1 MLYTGGM
8 IKKRQTDSIQD
19 QEGRIA
25 DNVTDLECQENY
37 LNEGETVEE
46 TDEDE
51 SGEEITGL
59 EELLTSVVKD
69 LSSDY
74 TDNEDYD

>member
-1 MLYTGGM
+1 M
-8 IKKRQTDSIQD
+8 QTDSIQD

-51 SGEEITGL
+51 SGEEITRL